1 MNEEQVLGV
10 IPNVKSGVL
19 GQKTYNLVATNKGI
33 IVAQLTSSMIKEEAK
48 RVAEE
53 LKEQGADRLKRMG
66 ATMTA
71 GINLYKRYFS
81 MPVADIISETKGN
94 FSIGQNQVKAIR
106 IKTNNFSD
114 KGKDQ
119 HELTIKWSGGK
130 SKFNF
135 SDISPKVVKDILRQT
150 FGDIVK

>member
-10 IPNVKSGVL
+10 IPNVKSGVF
-19 GQKTYNLVATNKGI
+19 GQKIYNLVATDKGI

-48 RVAEE
+48 RVTEE
-53 LKEQGADRLKRMG
+53 LKEQGAGRLKRMS

-81 MPVADIISETKGN
+81 MPVADIIAETNGN
-94 FSIGQNQVKAIR
+94 FSIGQNQVKS
-106 IKTNNFSD
+106 IKIKRNSSNEDINS
-114 KGKDQ
+114 

-135 SDISPKVVKDILRQT
+135 SDVSPKEAKALLIQT
-150 FGDIVK
+150 FGDMVR